1 MKLRV
6 ESVKCRVAAVALLMC
21 GLCAA
26 LSAAPLPLHWRA
38 DWPNCKPVEKL
49 LHRGVDVA
57 LQPTFYINGL
67 AADTNGW
74 AFSTFVQTNAVG
86 AWFGPL
92 PGAFFSHT
100 NDVGAAFYNVMVR
113 AETPGGSVNYTAF
126 ARFRM
131 LDSPGFTPGELPL
144 PAKVIDFADVT
155 VLNPPWGEGG
165 GGIDAATATNIAQAA
180 AANATNGIPRIT
192 ESESNPG
199 WAANSDHATEADF
212 ANQTSVLV
220 GGGGMRDGTAIF
232 AQLDAATETNAAQS
246 AALDGKASTNDV
258 QLTPVYSQTPTF
270 SEWTFSDELNHTV
283 LGPFHD
289 DVSDYWYYTLDS
301 DDGINSSI
309 FSTEAE
315 ALLATHLTFYALEDI
330 DATRTSTSI
339 IIGYTLGSQTN
350 KVLSSTNEIS
360 EVSKIAK
367 AAATTNAAQSAALA
381 SQASQLSQQSQS
393 ISTLSSQVNAIG
405 AHLNAEDARF
415 VSTNYNSETRMAEAY
430 VEVQVS
436 NSWLTVWR
444 EMTRWNWFL
453 GIYTNDFAA
462 LSAALASKGEREY
475 AFYDGVTGEPAPD
488 GFFWISQPRIAI
500 AAGMSYQS
508 YVDSAGAVWVLE
520 SNGMVADLNG
530 TTNGYFRISDDEGNS
545 QFEIVKGTAR
555 PVGAT
560 AGAMTRTEVMGV
572 THWFTTYAVTNAAT
586 APVAMYARDLTS
598 GEWYAEAD
606 ADCPVNVSW
615 TSPDPGVYVCE
626 WWPKTTEPTMYM
638 KAEYGQGTETR
649 IRQVAPVEMQ
659 SIVVGGVKYTLG
671 TATISGS
678 TVLTLTRQ

>member
-6 ESVKCRVAAVALLMC
+6 ESEKCRVAAVAVLMF
-21 GLCAA
+21 GLCAE
-26 LSAAPLPLHWRA
+26 LSAALPLPWRA

-57 LQPTFYINGL
+57 LQPTFYINGSL
-67 AADTNGW
+67 ADTNGW
-74 AFSTFVQTNAVG
+74 NLTTYVQTNAVG

-165 GGIDAATATNIAQAA
+165 GGGISAATATNIAKAA
-180 AANATNGIPRIT
+180 AADATASLEDDLVQGSITVKYAENADNAEHANSAGNATIAGALSGNV
-192 ESESNPG
+192 
-199 WAANSDHATEADF
+199 DF
-212 ANQTSVLV
+212 RT
-220 GGGGMRDGTAIF
+220 GDAIF
-232 AQLDAATETNAAQS
+232 AQLDAATETNAQQS
-246 AALDGKASTNDV
+246 AALAAKASTNDV
-258 QLTPVYSQTPTF
+258 QLTPVYGGNGQRF
-270 SEWTFSDELNHTV
+270 SEWVVNPATYDGHEISIVFDSEYNKYTPSANGDAIGFPMDGNADTTSLSWA
-283 LGPFHD
+283 GP
-289 DVSDYWYYTLDS
+289 Y
-301 DDGINSSI
+301 
-309 FSTEAE
+309 EAP
-315 ALLATHLTFYALEDI
+315 I
-330 DATRTSTSI
+330 DMTATRTENPI
-339 IIGYTLGSQTN
+339 VGYTLGSQTN
-350 KVLSSTNEIS
+350 KVLSSTNDLARAS
-360 EVSKIAK
+360 DLAAVRAVAD
-367 AAATTNAAQSAALA
+367 AAASTNAAQAA
-381 SQASQLSQQSQS
+381 Q
-393 ISTLSSQVNAIG
+393 ITAIG

-415 VSTNYNSETRMAEAY
+415 VSTNYNSETRMAEAS

-453 GIYTNDFAA
+453 GIYNADHAA
-462 LSAALASKGEREY
+462 IIDALADKGAREY

-545 QFEIVKGTAR
+545 QFEIVKGSSRT
-555 PVGAT
+555 VGASV
-560 AGAMTRTEVMGV
+560 GALTRTEVMGV
-572 THWFTTYAVTNAAT
+572 THWHTTYAVTNAAT
-586 APVAMYARDLTS
+586 APVAMFCRDLTS

-606 ADCPVNVSW
+606 ASCPVNVSW
-615 TSPDPGVYVCE
+615 TSPDPGTYICE
-626 WWPKTTEPTMYM
+626 WWPKSAEPIMFM
-638 KAEYGQGTETR
+638 KAEYGQGSETR
-649 IRQVAPVEMQ
+649 IRQVAPVEIQ
-659 SIVVGGVKYTLG
+659 YIVIGGVKYALG

>member
-1 MKLRV
+1 MRHLPIPRAGFGCARAPV
-6 ESVKCRVAAVALLMC
+6 LSALLLLC

-26 LSAAPLPLHWRA
+26 LTAPASPLPLSWRA

-57 LQPTFYINGL
+57 LQPTFYINGSV
-67 AADTNGW
+67 ADTNGW

-165 GGIDAATATNIAQAA
+165 GGDFTTNNTVLVETIEAVAPAPGNYAAVSNAAMNALSRAEAEAGFTEWTLTGMPSGATDIQGPSFVSDPPQYFLFFSYNGIDYEGWTNVSGEDVTSVVFDCTNVEDTAPHITVTATR
-180 AANATNGIPRIT
+180 TRLPT
-192 ESESNPG
+192 M
-199 WAANSDHATEADF
+199 ADF
-212 ANQTSVLV
+212 DGKASTNDVADALAKLQEELEDGAILV
-220 GGGGMRDGTAIF
+220 YEATRAELSQNSTYAFALYNEDTDEGRIAEAIF
-232 AQLDAATETNAAQS
+232 AQLDAATATNAAQS
-246 AALDGKASTNDV
+246 
-258 QLTPVYSQTPTF
+258 
-270 SEWTFSDELNHTV
+270 
-283 LGPFHD
+283 
-289 DVSDYWYYTLDS
+289 
-301 DDGINSSI
+301 
-309 FSTEAE
+309 
-315 ALLATHLTFYALEDI
+315 
-330 DATRTSTSI
+330 
-339 IIGYTLGSQTN
+339 
-350 KVLSSTNEIS
+350 
-360 EVSKIAK
+360 
-367 AAATTNAAQSAALA
+367 
-381 SQASQLSQQSQS
+381 SQLS
-393 ISTLSSQVNAIG
+393 TLGSQVNAIG

-444 EMTRWNWFL
+444 EMTRWDWFL

-488 GFFWISQPRIAI
+488 GFFWVSQPRIAI

-545 QFEIVKGTAR
+545 QFEIVKGSAR
-555 PVGAT
+555 TVGAV
-560 AGAMTRTEVMGV
+560 AGALARTEVMGV
-572 THWFTTYAVTNAAT
+572 THWHTTYAVTNAAT
-586 APVAMYARDLTS
+586 APVAMYTRDLTS
-598 GEWYAEAD
+598 GEWFAETD
-606 ADCPVNVSW
+606 VGCPVNVSW

-626 WWPKTTEPTMYM
+626 WWPKSTEPTMFM
-638 KAEYGQGTETR
+638 KAEYGQGSETR

-671 TATISGS
+671 TATIDGV
-678 TVLTLTRQ
+678 TVLTATRQ